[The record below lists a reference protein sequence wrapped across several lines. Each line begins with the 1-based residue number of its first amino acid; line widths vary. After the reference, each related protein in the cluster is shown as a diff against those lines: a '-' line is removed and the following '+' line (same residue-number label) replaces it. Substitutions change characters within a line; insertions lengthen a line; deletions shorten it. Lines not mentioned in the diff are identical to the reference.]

1 MKPNNPLK
9 LINGWVI
16 LGAFCTAAV
25 LMLLSLIGFGQDSHR
40 INESGFQSA
49 DLTIIPGPTS
59 TPRVQNTPTFNP
71 AFTGSTTPLPGVIAI
86 NLYVQITGT
95 EGEGLRFRT
104 EPGLDG
110 KPLFMG
116 FDAEVFK
123 VKDGPREADGYTWW
137 YLVAN
142 YDETRSGW
150 AAANYLVV
158 VPYP

>member
-1 MKPNNPLK
+1 MKRNNPLK

-25 LMLLSLIGFGQDSHR
+25 LMLLSLIGFGRDTH
-40 INESGFQSA
+40 EPTEFGLQSA

-59 TPRVQNTPTFNP
+59 TPRTLNKPTIDP
-71 AFTGSTTPLPGVIAI
+71 AFLGTTTPLPGVIAI

-95 EGEGLRFRT
+95 EGEGLRFRS
-104 EPGLDG
+104 EPSLNG

-123 VKDGPREADGYTWW
+123 VKDGPSEADGYTWW

>member
-1 MKPNNPLK
+1 MKRNNPLK

-25 LMLLSLIGFGQDSHR
+25 LMLLSLIGFGRDTHELTEFGLR
-40 INESGFQSA
+40 SA

-59 TPRVQNTPTFNP
+59 TSNSFLTPTVNP
-71 AFTGSTTPLPGVIAI
+71 NFLGTPTPLPGVIAI

-95 EGEGLRFRT
+95 EGEGLRFRS
-104 EPGLDG
+104 EPGLIG

-142 YDETRSGW
+142 YDDTRAGW

-158 VPYP
+158 IPSP